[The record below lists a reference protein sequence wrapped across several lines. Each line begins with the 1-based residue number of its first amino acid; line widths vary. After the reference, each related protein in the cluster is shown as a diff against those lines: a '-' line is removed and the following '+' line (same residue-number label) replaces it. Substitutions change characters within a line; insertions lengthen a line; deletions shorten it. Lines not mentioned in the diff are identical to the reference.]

1 MSGAARPRGSGDAG
15 VPVEGHSD
23 GCALTTMGRGG
34 EGDDSEAIF
43 GVIEA
48 RGDRVWLGD
57 DGEDSRRL
65 DLSAPARG
73 AQRRG
78 DRGGSEC
85 GEGSGCWEEG
95 SGRGGGESVGGG
107 ALLNAFNA

>member
-48 RGDRVWLGD
+48 RGDRVWLG
-57 DGEDSRRL
+57 
-65 DLSAPARG
+65 
-73 AQRRG
+73 
-78 DRGGSEC
+78 EC
-85 GEGSGCWEEG
+85 GEGSGCREEG
-95 SGRGGGESVGGG
+95 SGRGGGESVGSG